1 MYNHLLANRK
11 SLDKAS
17 TNKNAYHPQAN
28 IIENENEWKLE
39 LLIPGFTKSEIK
51 MSVDDGLLIIT
62 AEGKSSNHNYRRH
75 EFHSG
80 AKSVYRSFKL
90 NQKIDTEK
98 IEAELNH
105 GILSITLPVAEE
117 AKAREISIS

>member
-1 MYNHLLANRK
+1 MYNHLLANRRTLEK
-11 SLDKAS
+11 TSAH
-17 TNKNAYHPQAN
+17 KNAYHPQAN

-51 MSVDDGLLIIT
+51 MSIDNGLLVIS
-62 AEGKSSNHNYRRH
+62 ADGKENNQTYRRH

-90 NQKIDTEK
+90 NQKIDIEK
-98 IEAELNH
+98 IEAELND
-105 GILSITLPVAEE
+105 GILSITLPIAED

>member
-1 MYNHLLANRK
+1 MYNHLLATRR
-11 SLDKAS
+11 SHDKTGA
-17 TNKNAYHPQAN
+17 NKNAYHPQAN

-39 LLIPGFTKSEIK
+39 LLIPGFDKSEIK
-51 MSVDDGLLIIT
+51 MSIDNGLLVIS
-62 AEGKSSNHNYRRH
+62 AEGREVDTKYRRH

-90 NQKIDTEK
+90 NHKIDTEK
-98 IEAELNH
+98 IGAELSN
-105 GILSITLPVAEE
+105 GILSITLPIAEE